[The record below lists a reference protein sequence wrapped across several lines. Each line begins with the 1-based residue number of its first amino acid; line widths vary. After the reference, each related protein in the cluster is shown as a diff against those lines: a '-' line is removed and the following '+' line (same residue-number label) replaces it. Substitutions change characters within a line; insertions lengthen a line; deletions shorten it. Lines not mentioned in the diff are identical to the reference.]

1 MAKFNGGVV
10 THRKGYLR
18 IKAGPLRDCLVHRIV
33 AAALI
38 GRDLDKSEE
47 AHHLDANRL
56 NCHWSNLI
64 VLGNKDHGWVSAK
77 QSWYMR
83 EKDRKDKL
91 EWDKFMAETAADFTS
106 EVQSARGD
114 GVPWQMTR
122 VDGEL
127 QVEWEARLS
136 NGNDN

>member
-1 MAKFNGGVV
+1 MAKFKGGTV

-83 EKDRKDKL
+83 EKDAREKAN
-91 EWDKFMAETAADFTS
+91 WDEFMKEKEKAFIAEITAA
-106 EVQSARGD
+106 RGE

-127 QVEWEARLS
+127 QVEWEARQQVGRQS
-136 NGNDN
+136 